1 MSCTREELEAWASE
15 LSLEPG
21 AVIQLVYHGVRS
33 DLPWTYLVLS
43 LDFEGNRCTLLRL
56 DEGDLRN
63 ARSRAGA
70 HCHESLED
78 LLDDLSSSKAGIHW
92 RKL

>member
-1 MSCTREELEAWASE
+1 MSSREELEAWARQ

-21 AVIQLVYHGVRS
+21 CVLQLVNDTPVGD

-43 LDFEGNRCTLLRL
+43 LDFEGKRCTLLRL
-56 DEGDLRN
+56 DEGDFRN
-63 ARSRAGA
+63 ARSRAGSIT
-70 HCHESLED
+70 HEDLED